1 MISMNSWWVRSM
13 TKHFGF
19 ALLLLACCD
28 LVASVDMVEFSDESL
43 RPRYQQL
50 IEELRC
56 PKCQNQNLA
65 DSNSP
70 ISIDLRRQ
78 VQLLLEEGMTD
89 SEIKSYLSSR
99 YSDFILYQPQ
109 VKQSTWF
116 LWIAPIA
123 LLLLG
128 LGILYGISRRQKD
141 SVAVEQPASRE
152 DQLRL
157 RELLKNTDGDAG

>member
-1 MISMNSWWVRSM
+1 MV
-13 TKHFGF
+13 KQLGF
-19 ALLLLACCD
+19 TILLFACFD

-50 IEELRC
+50 IEDLRC

-78 VQLLLEEGMTD
+78 VQVLLEEGMTD

-109 VKQSTWF
+109 INKSTWF
-116 LWIAPIA
+116 LWISPIV
-123 LLLLG
+123 LVLLG
-128 LGILYGISRRQKD
+128 LGILYAISRRQK
-141 SVAVEQPASRE
+141 SVAVIEQPTSRE

>member
-1 MISMNSWWVRSM
+1 MIKRL
-13 TKHFGF
+13 GF
-19 ALLLLACCD
+19 AFLLLVCSD
-28 LVASVDMVEFSDESL
+28 LVASVDIVKFSDESL

-70 ISIDLRRQ
+70 ISTDLRRQ
-78 VQLLLEEGMTD
+78 VQSLLEEGMTD

-109 VKQSTWF
+109 VKQSPWF

-128 LGILYGISRRQKD
+128 LGILYGIYRRQKD
-141 SVAVEQPASRE
+141 SVAVEEHASRE

-157 RELLKNTDGDAG
+157 RELLKNTEGDAGQ